1 MYGVADVFGDG
12 GADGFG
18 DGSLPG
24 RKNRAGSSAA
34 ANALSAALR
43 CIRIASR

>member
-18 DGSLPG
+18 DADDDCRLRSGASCLRHRLVVAGGRGSG
-24 RKNRAGSSAA
+24 YGF
-34 ANALSAALR
+34 
-43 CIRIASR
+43 